1 MRQIKNVKKHIQKTL
16 EFGHFSEISCFMFV
30 LYAREGIEVEYCH
43 NIEICRKQEL
53 FNSIDNP
60 EQNAWS
66 TVKINQNLTTPE

>member
-1 MRQIKNVKKHIQKTL
+1 
-16 EFGHFSEISCFMFV
+16 MFV

-66 TVKINQNLTTPE
+66 TVKINQNLTRPE